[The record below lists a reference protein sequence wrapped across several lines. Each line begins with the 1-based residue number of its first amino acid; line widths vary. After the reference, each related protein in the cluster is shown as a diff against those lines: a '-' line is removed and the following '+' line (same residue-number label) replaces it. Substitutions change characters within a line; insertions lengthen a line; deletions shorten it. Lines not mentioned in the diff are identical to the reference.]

1 MVSERI
7 AMMASKE
14 LAAIRILGV
23 DDHPALL
30 QGIAAIV
37 EMEPDMMMV
46 GEASNGV
53 EALEAF
59 ERLRPDVTLMDLQMP
74 RMGGL
79 DALAAIRARWRE
91 ARIIVLTTYQGDVQ
105 AARAIKSGAAAF
117 LLKSSL
123 RTELLAAI
131 RAVHAGRRH
140 LSPEIAQEIALHS
153 GDDPLTERE
162 VGILILVAEGNA
174 NKAIAW
180 KLSISED
187 TVKTHMRSIFE
198 KLCVDDR
205 THAVTEA
212 LRRGI
217 IAL

>member
-1 MVSERI
+1 MENAGR
-7 AMMASKE
+7 
-14 LAAIRILGV
+14 IRILTV
-23 DDHPALL
+23 DDHPLL
-30 QGIAAIV
+30 REGVASMINA
-37 EMEPDMMMV
+37 EPDMQLV
-46 GEASNGV
+46 AEADSGA
-53 EALEAF
+53 EAIKQF
-59 ERLRPDVTLMDLQMP
+59 RSYRPDVTLMDLQMP

-79 DALAAIRARWRE
+79 DAIDAIRRQSRN

-105 AARAIKSGAAAF
+105 AARAIKSGAAAY

-123 RTELLAAI
+123 RTELLDAI

-140 LSPEIAQEIALHS
+140 VSAEIAQEIALHS

-162 VGILILVAEGNA
+162 INILLLVAEGKA

-180 KLSISED
+180 QLSISED
-187 TVKTHMRSIFE
+187 TVKTHMRSIFG

-212 LRRGI
+212 LRRGVI
-217 IAL
+217 TL